1 MKIEELNG
9 SELFFAG
16 RVMTKLVE
24 ITKEQKKT
32 NKDYEKAFDYLLSKF
47 DEINTEIEKE
57 IYLEFKEAIDNLKK
71 NFEEWCIIDLYN
83 ELESK
88 IQELEISI
96 RSLRKTGQKYAE
108 AERDYKILL
117 RQEVLKLR
125 DEGQAIGVITLTC
138 YGIPSVAE
146 ARFKRDTAEAIYKA
160 NLEAISTIKLQIRVL
175 ENQINREFGMEGNR
189 L

>member
-1 MKIEELNG
+1 M
-9 SELFFAG
+9 
-16 RVMTKLVE
+16 
-24 ITKEQKKT
+24 
-32 NKDYEKAFDYLLSKF
+32 
-47 DEINTEIEKE
+47 
-57 IYLEFKEAIDNLKK
+57 
-71 NFEEWCIIDLYN
+71 DLYN

-160 NLEAISTIKLQIRVL
+160 NQEAINSIKLQLRLL
-175 ENQINREFGMEGNR
+175 ESQIQREYGSQISQ
-189 L
+189 